1 MSFLQNLTFSQ
12 LLWLVPVLFAIHNLE
27 EVPQME
33 RWSKRIP
40 SHYSQPVTT
49 RQFSLAV
56 TLLTL
61 LVLVV
66 TILAV
71 NYPAN
76 RLFYL
81 LVFEFQVI
89 ILLNVFVP
97 HVLTTVRF
105 KMYSPGL
112 VSGIVL
118 SLPFSIFFSLGL
130 GGKIP
135 IRTRFIGDVF
145 AGPAADD
152 PSYPDFSLAGKCAY
166 KASHPEAGITIRGR

>member
-1 MSFLQNLTFSQ
+1 MSFLHNLTFSQ
-12 LLWLVPVLFAIHNLE
+12 LLWLIPVLFAIHNLE
-27 EVPQME
+27 EAPGME
-33 RWSKRIP
+33 KWNKRIP
-40 SHYSQPVTT
+40 SRYSQPVTT
-49 RQFSLAV
+49 CQFSLAV

-81 LVFEFQVI
+81 LIFEFQAI

-118 SLPFSIFFSLGL
+118 SLPFSIYFFHRALEGKYLSGTGLLVMFLLAPPLMILLTRISLWSGSFL
-130 GGKIP
+130 L
-135 IRTRFIGDVF
+135 RL
-145 AGPAADD
+145 
-152 PSYPDFSLAGKCAY
+152 LAPKP
-166 KASHPEAGITIRGR
+166 K

>member
-1 MSFLQNLTFSQ
+1 MPILQDLTFPE
-12 LLWLVPVLFAIHNLE
+12 LLWLVPVLFAIHNME
-27 EVPQME
+27 ESPQME
-33 RWSKRIP
+33 KWSKRIP
-40 SHYSQPVTT
+40 SRYSQPVTT

-71 NYPAN
+71 NFPAN

-81 LVFEFQVI
+81 LIFEFQAI

-97 HVLTTVRF
+97 HLFTTIRF

-112 VSGIVL
+112 ISGIFL
-118 SLPFSIFFSLGL
+118 SLPFSVYFFHRVLEEGYLSGTGLLIMFLLAPPLMILLTRASLWL
-130 GGKIP
+130 ASVLLRLLIP
-135 IRTRFIGDVF
+135 
-145 AGPAADD
+145 
-152 PSYPDFSLAGKCAY
+152 K
-166 KASHPEAGITIRGR
+166 PE